1 MVLPRFANASWR
13 KILSRGPSLYFEI
26 AAARPSK
33 CCVTTA
39 SASISSLAGF
49 RKAAFA
55 GGPKIETRRSTHWK
69 PSNSRYYSTMDC
81 QSRRASPPNGERLI
95 PAPPLRPPAIRIRHL
110 APHAHSS
117 MANMPPD
124 WRALRTGCA
133 SASTNIPT
141 PPRRSIGRS
150 LSNFGLCCKNRS
162 LLSMMADCPDPE
174 SHSEVCSWPKP
185 NPFHFDIGFTRRG
198 KSRSSVSSEDGFFSR
213 VPERTPEPTGRS
225 SCDRARGHVRSSF
238 LRNRDS

>member
-1 MVLPRFANASWR
+1 MALPRFANASWR

-26 AAARPSK
+26 IAARPSK

-39 SASISSLAGF
+39 SASMSSLVGF
-49 RKAAFA
+49 RKAAFV
-55 GGPKIETRRSTHWK
+55 GGPKIKTRRSTHWK

-117 MANMPPD
+117 TANMPPD
-124 WRALRTGCA
+124 WRALLTGCA
-133 SASTNIPT
+133 SASTNIPM

-150 LSNFGLCCKNRS
+150 LSNFARS
-162 LLSMMADCPDPE
+162 LPPTPHVRFC
-174 SHSEVCSWPKP
+174 
-185 NPFHFDIGFTRRG
+185 RRA
-198 KSRSSVSSEDGFFSR
+198 RSSSTDGEVEDSQNIVKPAR
-213 VPERTPEPTGRS
+213 RS
-225 SCDRARGHVRSSF
+225 GAIKRARLQWLGHSPC
-238 LRNRDS
+238 